1 MKSLTQTTTTMLK
14 VSSMVVIEDERGLR
28 FFEGKRELTLREGF
42 RRLDYIYGYEP
53 QETKKIINRLKDK
66 YMKDLTRS

>member
-1 MKSLTQTTTTMLK
+1 
-14 VSSMVVIEDERGLR
+14 MVVIEDERGLR
-28 FFEGKRELTLREGF
+28 FFEGKEELTLREGF
-42 RRLDYIYGYEP
+42 RRLDYIYSYEP